1 MTEFDINAF
10 YSSRTEFSLKYV
22 SLHQI
27 GGKQSPC
34 SLEIELGGSGFICV
48 AQVVT
53 SGLLGVIRSYKPCR
67 MNNGQCPINQ
77 YKKSSLPN
85 S

>member
-10 YSSRTEFSLKYV
+10 YSSRTEFSPKYV

-27 GGKQSPC
+27 GGKQPPC
-34 SLEIELGGSGFICV
+34 SNEIELSGSGFICV

-53 SGLLGVIRSYKPCR
+53 SGLLGVKFYKPCL

-77 YKKSSLPN
+77 YEKSSLPN
-85 S
+85 L

>member
-27 GGKQSPC
+27 GGKQASC
-34 SLEIELGGSGFICV
+34 SYEIELSGSGFICI

-53 SGLLGVIRSYKPCR
+53 SGLLGVRFYKPCQ
-67 MNNGQCPINQ
+67 MINSQCPINQ
-77 YKKSSLPN
+77 YRESLLPN
-85 S
+85 P